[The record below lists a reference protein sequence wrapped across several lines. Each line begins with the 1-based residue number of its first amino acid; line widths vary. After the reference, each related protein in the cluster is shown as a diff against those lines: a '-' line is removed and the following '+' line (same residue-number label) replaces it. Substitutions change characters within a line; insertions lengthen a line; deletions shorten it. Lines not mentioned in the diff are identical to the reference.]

1 MSQQINLFNPIFLKQ
16 KKYFSSV
23 TMMQALALILVGV
36 LALAGYAGYRL
47 SILNNEANATAVQL
61 LQAEAQLA
69 QVKANFPQRQKSP
82 ALDSELQRVN
92 AEVIG
97 LQHAFDTLK
106 KGELG
111 NTTGYSEYLR
121 AFSRQIMPG
130 IWLTGF
136 AIHGAGN
143 DVALQG
149 RALQP
154 ELVPGYLGRLKREA
168 SMQGKSF
175 SSLEMHR
182 PLVEQEDAGDKQS
195 ARQRVPSSYVEFRL
209 MSSGIAVPGVTG
221 ASAK

>member
-23 TMMQALALILVGV
+23 TMMQALALILLGV
-36 LALAGYAGYRL
+36 LALAGYASYRL
-47 SILNNEANATAVQL
+47 SILNSEASATAVQL
-61 LQAEAQLA
+61 RQAEAQLA
-69 QVKANFPQRQKSP
+69 QVNANFPPRQKSP
-82 ALDSELQRVN
+82 ALESELQRMN

-97 LQHAFDTLK
+97 LQNAFDTLK

-121 AFSRQIMPG
+121 AFSRQIAPG

-136 AIHGAGN
+136 AIHGAGSEF
-143 DVALQG
+143 ALQG

-175 SSLEMHR
+175 SSLEIHR
-182 PLVEQEDAGDKQS
+182 PIVEQEVASDQQS
-195 ARQRVPSSYVEFRL
+195 LRQRVPASYVEFKL
-209 MSSGIAVPGVTG
+209 MSSGIGMPSTTG